1 MNRLQ
6 HNINQQ
12 IQMNNTSVKIDPQSS
27 ANISNGEFIPIA
39 VIQHSNFV
47 TDNKNTSG
55 HYTVDVLK
63 NSQWYRYSDDEKP
76 IFVETPTDQGYIY
89 LLKKL

>member
-1 MNRLQ
+1 
-6 HNINQQ
+6 
-12 IQMNNTSVKIDPQSS
+12 MNNTSVKIDPQSS

-63 NSQWYRYSDDEKP
+63 NSQWYRYSDDAKP
-76 IFVETPTDQGYIY
+76 ISVKNPTDQGYIY
-89 LLKKL
+89 LFKKLY